1 MLWTKKMKKY
11 LCYLITLFVICFS
24 TCSQAITLEELQ
36 KQFSKHVTV
45 RADFVQDRYIN
56 GLPNPLHSTGKMII
70 SQKFGL
76 WWQQQTPFVMTLK
89 MNEQRMEQRIDDQK
103 PQIITAENQPQL
115 FQFNHLLTAIFTADK
130 EMLTNNFDL
139 TLSEHNK
146 QWTLVLTPKL
156 APLNKIFKQIILD
169 GQQYLQTV
177 TINDMQNDKTV
188 IVFSRHQTAKLTK
201 NEQLLFN

>member
-1 MLWTKKMKKY
+1 MKKY

>member
-1 MLWTKKMKKY
+1 MKKY

-139 TLSEHNK
+139 TLSGHNK